1 MYEWYLSILDDDD
14 KAIIR
19 FLRKTGEEH
28 MARKPISR
36 DLSTGVASD
45 LAARLAYM
53 KKYTTPSEFMTGGT
67 RSKWERIGKPLF
79 TPSIEMAMYFTP
91 INPTLYRMIRGGLTA
106 YDIQEG
112 VYDYE

>member
-14 KAIIR
+14 QETFR
-19 FLRKTGEEH
+19 FLRKTGKEH
-28 MARKPISR
+28 MARKPTSR
-36 DLSTGVASD
+36 VSSIVPVDG
-45 LAARLAYM
+45 RLDPRQRFQEFHDYM
-53 KKYTTPSEFMTGGT
+53 FTGGS

-91 INPTLYRMIRGGLTA
+91 MNPIVYRLIRVGLTA
-106 YDIQEG
+106 HDIHEG